1 MPIGIGIIGFGWMGQ
16 IHAKL
21 LKSNDDC
28 VIKAI
33 ADKDYSK
40 LEIGKKLYNIDV
52 YQDYRELLDREDI
65 ETVFIVTPAKF
76 HYQIVKDSIEAG
88 KNILCEKPLAL
99 TREEVDSLR
108 LIVNKSDKKF
118 IICFP
123 ERFAVSSQEAKDI
136 IDDGLIGKIDYI
148 RGNFRFGMKEHN
160 LIHGDWVFDRKQGG
174 GLILEASVHLWDF
187 VRWLTGKEI
196 LKVVGVAHE
205 YLKNDAAIEDNFA
218 AIAYLENGGIAC
230 IDMSGS
236 LPKDSA
242 TDKRF
247 EIIGSEGYIYIDEFR
262 NYITI
267 NSDKGIDANPGMIV
281 KGMTHKDF
289 MWHSHIEGGVKRLQ
303 KYFID
308 CLKMDKK
315 PEPGIEDA
323 AKSCEITWALMDSLK
338 SQKLETVTYGL

>member
-1 MPIGIGIIGFGWMGQ
+1 MSINIGIIGFGWMGQ

-28 VIKAI
+28 IIKAI
-33 ADKDYSK
+33 ADKDYLK
-40 LEIGKKLYNIDV
+40 LEEGKKLYNIDV
-52 YQDYRELLDREDI
+52 YQDYHELLDLTDI
-65 ETVFIVTPAKF
+65 DTVFISTPAKF
-76 HYQIVKDSIEAG
+76 HYQIVRDSVEAG
-88 KNILCEKPLAL
+88 KNILCEKPLSL
-99 TREEVDSLR
+99 TREEVNSLR

-123 ERFAVSSQEAKDI
+123 ERFVISSQETKDI
-136 IDDGLIGKIDYI
+136 INEGLIGKIDYI
-148 RGNFRFGMKEHN
+148 RGNCRFSMKEHN
-160 LIHGDWVFDRKQGG
+160 LTHGNWVFDRKQGG

-187 VRWLTGKEI
+187 IRWLTVSEI
-196 LKVVGVAHE
+196 IKVVGVAHE
-205 YLKNDAAIEDNFA
+205 YLKKGSAIEDNFA
-218 AIAYLENGGIAC
+218 AIAYIENGCIAC

-262 NYITI
+262 NYMTI
-267 NSDKGIDANPGMIV
+267 NTEKGIDATPGASV

-289 MWHSHIEGGVKRLQ
+289 MWDSYVEGGVKRLQ
-303 KYFID
+303 EYFIN